1 MYGFIAVPEQ
11 DFGYAGIRFFL
22 RGLCMGITELLLIS
36 LGLAMDAFSVSVCKG
51 LSMKKL
57 NLKGGVITAL
67 FFGVFQALM
76 PMIGYFLGSRFADF
90 ISSFSHWVSF
100 GLLAV
105 IGGKMMIEAVRGG
118 DEEESGKEYSLDI
131 KELFLLAVATSIDA
145 LAVGIVFAAEKTPV
159 FSSVTVIGVVTFLLS
174 LIGVYI
180 GHRFGSK
187 YEKKAELAGG
197 AVLVLIGAKL
207 LLEGLGVI

>member
-1 MYGFIAVPEQ
+1 
-11 DFGYAGIRFFL
+11 
-22 RGLCMGITELLLIS
+22 MGITELLLIS
-36 LGLAMDAFSVSVCKG
+36 VGLAMDAFSVSVCKG

-57 NLKGGVITAL
+57 DLKGGVITAL
-67 FFGVFQALM
+67 FFGAFQAFM
-76 PMIGYFLGSRFADF
+76 PVIGYFLGSRFADF

-105 IGGKMMIEAVRGG
+105 IGGKMMIEAIKGG
-118 DEEESGKEYSLDI
+118 DDESENEYRLNI
-131 KELFLLAVATSIDA
+131 KELFVLAVATSIDA

-159 FSSVTVIGVVTFLLS
+159 ITSVTIIGAITFLLS
-174 LIGVYI
+174 LAGVYI

-197 AVLVLIGAKL
+197 AILIFIGVKL

>member
-1 MYGFIAVPEQ
+1 
-11 DFGYAGIRFFL
+11 
-22 RGLCMGITELLLIS
+22 MGITELLLIS
-36 LGLAMDAFSVSVCKG
+36 VGLAMDAFSVSVCMG

-57 NLKGGVITAL
+57 DLKGGVITAL
-67 FFGVFQALM
+67 FFGAFQAFM
-76 PMIGYFLGSRFADF
+76 PVIGYFLGSRFADF

-105 IGGKMMIEAVRGG
+105 IGGKMMIEAIKGG
-118 DEEESGKEYSLDI
+118 DDESENEYRLNI
-131 KELFLLAVATSIDA
+131 KELFVLAVATSIDA

-159 FSSVTVIGVVTFLLS
+159 ITSVTIIGAVTFLLS
-174 LIGVYI
+174 LAGVYI

-197 AVLVLIGAKL
+197 AILIIIGVKL

>member
-1 MYGFIAVPEQ
+1 
-11 DFGYAGIRFFL
+11 
-22 RGLCMGITELLLIS
+22 MGITELLLIS
-36 LGLAMDAFSVSVCKG
+36 VGLAMDAFSVSVCKG

-57 NLKGGVITAL
+57 DLKGGVITAL
-67 FFGVFQALM
+67 FFGAFQAFM
-76 PMIGYFLGSRFADF
+76 PVIGYFLGSRFADF

-105 IGGKMMIEAVRGG
+105 IGGKMMIEAIKGG
-118 DEEESGKEYSLDI
+118 DDESENEYCLNI
-131 KELFLLAVATSIDA
+131 KELFVLAVATSIDA

-159 FSSVTVIGVVTFLLS
+159 ITSVTIIGAVTFLLS
-174 LIGVYI
+174 LAGVYI

-197 AVLVLIGAKL
+197 AILIIIGVKL
-207 LLEGLGVI
+207 LLDGLGVI

>member
-1 MYGFIAVPEQ
+1 
-11 DFGYAGIRFFL
+11 
-22 RGLCMGITELLLIS
+22 MGITELLLIS
-36 LGLAMDAFSVSVCKG
+36 VGLAMDAFSVSVCKG

-57 NLKGGVITAL
+57 DLKGGVITAL
-67 FFGVFQALM
+67 FFGAFQAFM
-76 PMIGYFLGSRFADF
+76 PVIGYFLGSRFADF

-105 IGGKMMIEAVRGG
+105 IGGKMMIEAIKGSD
-118 DEEESGKEYSLDI
+118 DESENEYRLNI
-131 KELFLLAVATSIDA
+131 KELLVLAVATSIDA

-159 FSSVTVIGVVTFLLS
+159 ITSVTIIGAVTFLLS
-174 LIGVYI
+174 FAGVYI

-197 AVLVLIGAKL
+197 AILIIIGVKL
-207 LLEGLGVI
+207 LLDGLGVI

>member
-1 MYGFIAVPEQ
+1 
-11 DFGYAGIRFFL
+11 
-22 RGLCMGITELLLIS
+22 MGITELLLIS
-36 LGLAMDAFSVSVCKG
+36 VGLAMDAFSVSVCKG

-57 NLKGGVITAL
+57 DLKGGVITAL
-67 FFGVFQALM
+67 FFGAFQAFM
-76 PMIGYFLGSRFADF
+76 PVIGYFLGSRFADF

-105 IGGKMMIEAVRGG
+105 IGGKMMIEAIKGG
-118 DEEESGKEYSLDI
+118 DDESENEYRLNI
-131 KELFLLAVATSIDA
+131 KELFVLAVATSIDA

-159 FSSVTVIGVVTFLLS
+159 ITSVTIIGAITFLLS
-174 LIGVYI
+174 LAGVYI

-197 AVLVLIGAKL
+197 AILIFIGVKL
-207 LLEGLGVI
+207 LLDGLGVI

>member
-1 MYGFIAVPEQ
+1 
-11 DFGYAGIRFFL
+11 
-22 RGLCMGITELLLIS
+22 MGITELLLIS
-36 LGLAMDAFSVSVCKG
+36 VGLAMDAFSVSVCKG

-57 NLKGGVITAL
+57 DLKGGVITAL
-67 FFGVFQALM
+67 FFGAFQAFM
-76 PMIGYFLGSRFADF
+76 PVIGYFLGSRFADF

-105 IGGKMMIEAVRGG
+105 IGGKMMIEAIKGG
-118 DEEESGKEYSLDI
+118 DDESGNEYRLNI
-131 KELFLLAVATSIDA
+131 KELFVLAVATSIDA

-159 FSSVTVIGVVTFLLS
+159 ITSVTIIGAVTFLLS
-174 LIGVYI
+174 LAGVYI

-197 AVLVLIGAKL
+197 AILIIIGVKL
-207 LLEGLGVI
+207 LLDGLGVI

>member
-1 MYGFIAVPEQ
+1 
-11 DFGYAGIRFFL
+11 
-22 RGLCMGITELLLIS
+22 MGITELLLIS
-36 LGLAMDAFSVSVCKG
+36 VGLAMDAFSVSVCKG

-57 NLKGGVITAL
+57 DLKGGVITAL
-67 FFGVFQALM
+67 FFGAFQAFM
-76 PMIGYFLGSRFADF
+76 PVIGYFLGSRFADF

-105 IGGKMMIEAVRGG
+105 IGGKMMIEAIKGG
-118 DEEESGKEYSLDI
+118 DDESENEYRLNI
-131 KELFLLAVATSIDA
+131 KELFVLAVATSIDA

-159 FSSVTVIGVVTFLLS
+159 ITSVTIIGTVTFLLS
-174 LIGVYI
+174 LAGVYI

-197 AVLVLIGAKL
+197 AILIIIGLKL
-207 LLEGLGVI
+207 LLDGLGVI

>member
-1 MYGFIAVPEQ
+1 
-11 DFGYAGIRFFL
+11 
-22 RGLCMGITELLLIS
+22 MGITELLLIS
-36 LGLAMDAFSVSVCKG
+36 VGLAMDAFSVSVCKG

-57 NLKGGVITAL
+57 DLKGGVITAL
-67 FFGVFQALM
+67 FFGAFQAFM
-76 PMIGYFLGSRFADF
+76 PVIGYFLGSRFADF

-105 IGGKMMIEAVRGG
+105 IGGKMMIEAIKGG
-118 DEEESGKEYSLDI
+118 DDEFENEYRLNI
-131 KELFLLAVATSIDA
+131 KELFVLAVATSIDA

-159 FSSVTVIGVVTFLLS
+159 ITSVTIIGAVTFLLS
-174 LIGVYI
+174 LAGVYI

-197 AVLVLIGAKL
+197 AILIIIGVKL
-207 LLEGLGVI
+207 LLDGLGVI

>member
-11 DFGYAGIRFFL
+11 DFGYAGIRIFL

-145 LAVGIVFAAEKTPV
+145 LAVGIVFAAEKTL
-159 FSSVTVIGVVTFLLS
+159 FSHRSLS
-174 LIGVYI
+174 
-180 GHRFGSK
+180 
-187 YEKKAELAGG
+187 
-197 AVLVLIGAKL
+197 
-207 LLEGLGVI
+207 